1 MELSLC
7 MIVRNE
13 EKNLE
18 RCLRS
23 VKDAVDEIIIL
34 DTGSTDRTKE
44 IALRY
49 TQSVHDYAWR
59 DDFAA
64 ARNASFALATKP
76 FILWLDADDVIDP
89 PEREKLMALKERL
102 SDCVDAVMM
111 PYHYAFSDSGD
122 PLLIFERERIVRRA
136 AGFSFSGVV
145 HEAMAV
151 SGNVIH
157 ADIAIRHTGKHG
169 ESSNRRNLAICEGW
183 IKKGREFEPRDQYYY
198 ARELKSAGEYGRA
211 EKEFAV
217 FLSMGGWAVNRQDAL
232 LERGACL
239 VQLGRFGEAKQSYFS
254 ALENDE
260 PRAETL
266 CALGE
271 CFLKEEK
278 LRAAAMW
285 YRAALLCRMPQDR
298 RVFTFPDAY
307 GYVPLMQLCMILSRL
322 GEEEEACRMNEQ
334 ALLLRPGDPAALY
347 NRAYFARRLQKERQN
362 QGENVWEE

>member
-13 EKNLE
+13 EKNLD

-23 VKDAVDEIIIL
+23 ARDAVDEIVIL
-34 DTGSTDRTKE
+34 DTGSTDATKE

-49 TQSVHDYAWR
+49 TENVHEYIWQ

-89 PEREKLMALKERL
+89 SEREKLLLLKEKL
-102 SDCVDAVMM
+102 HDGVDAVMM
-111 PYHYAFSDSGD
+111 PYHYAFADNGD
-122 PLLIFERERIVRRA
+122 PTLVFDRERIVRRA
-136 AGFSFSGVV
+136 AGFSFAGVV

-151 SGNVIH
+151 SGNIIH

-169 ESSNRRNLAICEGW
+169 ESSNRRNLNIYETW
-183 IKKGREFEPRDQYYY
+183 IEKGKRLEPRDQYYY
-198 ARELKSAGEYGRA
+198 ARELRSAGEYERA
-211 EKEFAV
+211 EKAFAA
-217 FLSMGGWAVNRQDAL
+217 FLSMDGWAVNRQDAM
-232 LERGACL
+232 LERGQCL
-239 VQLGRFGEAKQSYFS
+239 AALGRLAEAKQSYFA
-254 ALENDE
+254 ALADGE

-271 CFLKEEK
+271 CFLKEEQ
-278 LRAAAMW
+278 LRAAVMW

-298 RVFTFPDAY
+298 RIFTFPDAY

-334 ALLLRPGDPAALY
+334 ALLLRPGDPSALY
-347 NRAYFARRLQKERQN
+347 NRAYFARRLQKDRQD
-362 QGENVWEE
+362 QEKTGWEE

>member
-13 EKNLE
+13 EEHLE
-18 RCLRS
+18 KCLLS
-23 VKDAVDEIIIL
+23 VKEAVDEIVIL

-49 TQSVHDYAWR
+49 TPRVYDYLWQ

-64 ARNASFALATKP
+64 ARNASLALAKKP
-76 FILWLDADDVIDP
+76 FIMWLDADDVMDP
-89 PEREKLMALKERL
+89 PEVKKLLALKQTLHEGI
-102 SDCVDAVMM
+102 DAVMM
-111 PYHYAFSDSGD
+111 PYHYAFSESGD
-122 PLLIFERERIVRRA
+122 PQLVFDRERIVRRG
-136 AGFSFSGVV
+136 AGFTFSGAV

-151 SGNVIH
+151 SGHVIR

-169 ESSNRRNLAICEGW
+169 ESSNRRNLDIYEAWLARG
-183 IKKGREFEPRDQYYY
+183 KPMTPRDQYYY
-198 ARELKSAGEYGRA
+198 ARELKSAGEYERA
-211 EKEFAV
+211 VQAFDA
-217 FLSMGGWAVNRQDAL
+217 FLAMEGWAVNRQDAL

-239 VQLGRFGEAKQSYFS
+239 CELGRLKEAKQSYFA
-254 ALENDE
+254 ALEDQE
-260 PRAETL
+260 PRAENL
-266 CALGE
+266 CALGA
-271 CFLKEEK
+271 CFLEEGN
-278 LRAAAMW
+278 LRAAAAW

-298 RVFTFPDAY
+298 QAFVQPDAY

-347 NRAYFARRLQKERQN
+347 NRAYFARRLKKDRQ
-362 QGENVWEE
+362 GMEKIGWEE